1 VALAA
6 LKSLDVSRLPKVRI
20 EHYSLEF
27 TATEYGE
34 IMTQTLA
41 ISNPI
46 PKTMLCGRWEVAP
59 HRNDPPHT
67 PYDHSWISFQPH
79 KFESNQVECQIT
91 VDARQLLANKIY
103 HRQIILHANSE
114 PDTYKINIQ
123 VKTAPL
129 PRENTSLSVGLLCF
143 ICLFIL
149 VGFSL
154 VDIRNMPN
162 IFSFDNPFG
171 LYLIFATS
179 ILPGIIAAE
188 IIVMSELYGFS
199 GKKFN
204 WNAAVY
210 ASGFSFLILVI
221 IALTMPPASISGVV
235 ASVVGV
241 IAPVLGSLA
250 GIIFGNSLTFI
261 ASIASTAAI
270 LGFLVFSSMPASN
283 LGVLVVTSVGL
294 IFVICMYVVLNASV
308 CFFVFNFTIRLLI
321 YEQEER
327 GVYKIDAAKIAFLT
341 AGFCTSLGVAFKVF
355 LKFKNQ
361 IDFVDTREFIGVA
374 SLSLASLAV
383 TAIPLLDL
391 IVFKP
396 KRIIDQYRKSER
408 NLIKP

>member
-6 LKSLDVSRLPKVRI
+6 LKSLDVSSLPKVRI
-20 EHYSLEF
+20 DRDSLEF

-46 PKTMLCGRWEVAP
+46 PNTMLCGRWEVAP

-67 PYDHSWISFQPH
+67 PYDHSWIFFELH
-79 KFESNQVECQIT
+79 KFESNQVQSQIT

-123 VKTAPL
+123 VNTAPL
-129 PRENTSLSVGLLCF
+129 PRENTSFSVGILGF
-143 ICLFIL
+143 ICLFIW

-154 VDIRNMPN
+154 VDTMNKPN
-162 IFSFDNPFG
+162 NFSSDNPFL

-199 GKKFN
+199 GKKSN
-204 WNAAVY
+204 WYAALY
-210 ASGFSFLILVI
+210 ASGFSCLISAI
-221 IALTMPPASISGVV
+221 IAITMSPGGISGVV
-235 ASVVGV
+235 AWVVCV

-250 GIIFGNSLTFI
+250 GIIFGNRLNFI

-270 LGFLVFSSMPASN
+270 LGFLLFESWPASK
-283 LGVLVVTSVGL
+283 LGLLVLVLFLFIFL
-294 IFVICMYVVLNASV
+294 IYIVLNATV
-308 CFFVFNFTIRLLI
+308 CFFVFKFTIKLLI
-321 YEQEER
+321 YEQEQR
-327 GVYKIDAAKIAFLT
+327 GVYTKIDAAKIAFLT
-341 AGFCTSLGVAFKVF
+341 AGFLTSLGVACQVF

-361 IDFVDTREFIGVA
+361 IDFVDTMEFIGVA
-374 SLSLASLAV
+374 SISLASLAV

>member
-1 VALAA
+1 
-6 LKSLDVSRLPKVRI
+6 
-20 EHYSLEF
+20 
-27 TATEYGE
+27 
-34 IMTQTLA
+34 MTQTLA

-67 PYDHSWISFQPH
+67 PYDHSWISFQPL

-91 VDARQLLANKIY
+91 VDARQLLANRIY

-129 PRENTSLSVGLLCF
+129 PRENTSFSVGLLCF

-154 VDIRNMPN
+154 VDIRNMPTN
-162 IFSFDNPFG
+162 FSSDNPFW

-210 ASGFSFLILVI
+210 ASGFSCLIWVI
-221 IALTMPPASISGVV
+221 IGLTMPPGGNSGVV
-235 ASVVGV
+235 ASIVGV

-270 LGFLVFSSMPASN
+270 LGFLLFSSMPASN
-283 LGVLVVTSVGL
+283 LGLLVVASVAL
-294 IFVICMYVVLNASV
+294 IFVIYMYVVLNATV
-308 CFFVFNFTIRLLI
+308 CFFVFNFTIKLLI
-321 YEQEER
+321 HEQRER

-341 AGFCTSLGVAFKVF
+341 AGFCISLGVAFKVF

-383 TAIPLLDL
+383 TAIPLLEL
-391 IVFKP
+391 IFLKP